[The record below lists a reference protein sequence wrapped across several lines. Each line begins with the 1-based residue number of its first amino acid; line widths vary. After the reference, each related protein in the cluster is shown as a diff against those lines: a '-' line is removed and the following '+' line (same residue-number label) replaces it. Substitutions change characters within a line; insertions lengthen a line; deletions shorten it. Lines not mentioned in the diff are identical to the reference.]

1 MRFLKKKMEEI
12 MKLQADIL
20 KILTEKEPDHV
31 DLLIDYIKDIED
43 NRVSNR
49 NANRRLLDEIEKKI
63 MEEGTLI
70 DN

>member
-1 MRFLKKKMEEI
+1 

>member
-1 MRFLKKKMEEI
+1 

-20 KILTEKEPDHV
+20 KLLEEKEPEHV

-49 NANRRLLDEIEKKI
+49 NANERFLDEIEKI
-63 MEEGTLI
+63 ILEEGNI
-70 DN
+70 NDN

>member
-1 MRFLKKKMEEI
+1 

-20 KILTEKEPDHV
+20 KLLEEKEPEHV

-49 NANRRLLDEIEKKI
+49 NANERLLDEIEKI
-63 MEEGTLI
+63 ILEEGNI
-70 DN
+70 NDN

>member
-1 MRFLKKKMEEI
+1 

-20 KILTEKEPDHV
+20 KLLEEKEPEHV

-49 NANRRLLDEIEKKI
+49 NANERLLDEIEKI
-63 MEEGTLI
+63 ILEEGKI
-70 DN
+70 DDN